1 MTEDCGINGRG
12 GGQIFYEWGSA
23 SHRKLFMWWWVAG
36 VEGWGVGVEG
46 RQRGHSFIWC
56 WRGEKEMKREGG
68 GKNSVNERVM
78 ERTVRERE
86 RGRPHRMN
94 ESDTHSSMA
103 SLLAELQPWVHYVS
117 WAARAHVTSQKHGR
131 SPGERVIQRN
141 KHGFDWML
149 YMDLLHPG
157 WLNVVVQILLLTPVC
172 IYKSVHGFKGPVHPK
187 STPVIISSLHADERF
202 SGASQ

>member
-1 MTEDCGINGRG
+1 MEG

-86 RGRPHRMN
+86 RERPSTQN
-94 ESDTHSSMA
+94 EWERHTQLYGLIAGWAPAQSSLCQLSRTSA
-103 SLLAELQPWVHYVS
+103 RDQPKAWPLARRESHTEKQTRFWLDALYGP
-117 WAARAHVTSQKHGR
+117 VTSR
-131 SPGERVIQRN
+131 LTECSRTDSVIN
-141 KHGFDWML
+141 SC
-149 YMDLLHPG
+149 LH
-157 WLNVVVQILLLTPVC
+157 L
-172 IYKSVHGFKGPVHPK
+172 
-187 STPVIISSLHADERF
+187 
-202 SGASQ
+202 